1 LLILEYL
8 ALALTLAGGDIAD
21 RGGKGSATPPGPVR
35 MAGDWG
41 TTSDTAPT
49 RHGPPHFFRDGR
61 PPGWN
66 ICMGDI
72 LAHANVTMVRLL
84 VPSRMTQ
91 TQKHEKH
98 HRIVTQAWARFVCM
112 FVDNV

>member
-1 LLILEYL
+1 
-8 ALALTLAGGDIAD
+8 
-21 RGGKGSATPPGPVR
+21 
-35 MAGDWG
+35 
-41 TTSDTAPT
+41 
-49 RHGPPHFFRDGR
+49 
-61 PPGWN
+61 
-66 ICMGDI
+66 MGDI
-72 LAHANVTMVRLL
+72 PAHANVTMVRLL